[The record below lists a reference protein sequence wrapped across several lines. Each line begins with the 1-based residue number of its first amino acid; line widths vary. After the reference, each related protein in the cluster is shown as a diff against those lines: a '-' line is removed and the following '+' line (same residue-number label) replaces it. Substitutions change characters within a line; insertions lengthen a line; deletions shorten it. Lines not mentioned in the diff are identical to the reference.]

1 MQGARS
7 LGLTSVTILALSFVP
22 ALAISFGTQQLIRDS
37 SDGFS
42 LFLDGQLKVGDHCII
57 GTPKSGKIDGT
68 VLSMGMRSICL
79 RLKNGSQ
86 LSMPNSQVA
95 GSVVTNH
102 SLRSAEPLELRLS
115 IPKLETQ
122 ALADLQSRAQALL
135 TAPQDLASASTAKGP
150 RHRMPSVLQNAA
162 PAHQAAESPSSVGAP
177 RPQSRLIG
185 ALASRLVW
193 RARLD
198 SDRRTTPGLVAPRNP
213 GLEATGLGP
222 ALLKLASSYVIACR
236 FVFKRD

>member
-7 LGLTSVTILALSFVP
+7 LGLTSVTILALSSVP
-22 ALAISFGTQQLIRDS
+22 ALAISLGTQQLIRDI

-42 LFLDGQLKVGDHCII
+42 LFLDGQLKVGDHCTI

-102 SLRSAEPLELRLS
+102 SLRSAEPIELRRS

-122 ALADLQSRAQALL
+122 ALADLQNRAQALL
-135 TAPQDLASASTAKGP
+135 TGTQDLASASTARGLAIAC
-150 RHRMPSVLQNAA
+150 HRCCRTPHLLIKLQNHHHLQGSHA
-162 PAHQAAESPSSVGAP
+162 PPTKVDWNGTKSFG
-177 RPQSRLIG
+177 
-185 ALASRLVW
+185 LASAFR
-193 RARLD
+193 
-198 SDRRTTPGLVAPRNP
+198 
-213 GLEATGLGP
+213 
-222 ALLKLASSYVIACR
+222 
-236 FVFKRD
+236 